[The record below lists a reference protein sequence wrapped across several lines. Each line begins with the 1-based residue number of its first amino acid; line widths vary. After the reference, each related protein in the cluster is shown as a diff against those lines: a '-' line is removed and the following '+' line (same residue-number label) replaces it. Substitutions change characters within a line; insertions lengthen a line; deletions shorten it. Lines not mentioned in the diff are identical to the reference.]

1 MLGFVFLG
9 IVSGGVAFILFRF
22 VQQHLLLG
30 ERILSGDASLLDE
43 KGFNIDHVTQAPL
56 GTQFFP
62 PGTKLILSGQAAID
76 LQNNLQ
82 REKMDDVTSGPIED
96 EAQTTQ

>member
-1 MLGFVFLG
+1 MLGFVILG
-9 IVSGGVAFILFRF
+9 IVSSGVAFILFRF
-22 VQQHLLLG
+22 VQRHLLLG
-30 ERILSGDASLLDE
+30 ERILNGDASLLDE
-43 KGFNIDHVTQAPL
+43 KGFHVDHVTQAPL

-82 REKMDDVTSGPIED
+82 REMMNGVPSSAVED